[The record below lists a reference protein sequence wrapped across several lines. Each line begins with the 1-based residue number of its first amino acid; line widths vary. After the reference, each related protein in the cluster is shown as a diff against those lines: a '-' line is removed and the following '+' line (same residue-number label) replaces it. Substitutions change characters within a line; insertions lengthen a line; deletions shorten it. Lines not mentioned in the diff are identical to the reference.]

1 MTTFATSALI
11 MRGLLIAAT
20 ELEILPVK
28 ETIREL
34 KNWDLLITGV
44 GGVQATY
51 RIMQHLSKN
60 RPDLMVQVGIA
71 GSLDVQLPIS
81 SVVIVEMD
89 CFGDLGVVEN
99 EKRRSVFDLGLIPT
113 HQTPFQ
119 KGWLVNPYRDL
130 INRAGLET
138 VKAITVNEIT
148 TSPKDIRHFRGAL
161 GASVESQEG
170 AAFHYVALMEQIP
183 FLQIRSISNIVG
195 ERDREKWEIENA
207 VQNLALVTNQL
218 IQTIYS

>member
-28 ETIREL
+28 ETVREHE
-34 KNWDLLITGV
+34 NWDMLITGV

-60 RPDLMVQVGIA
+60 RPDLMLQVGIA
-71 GSLDVQLPIS
+71 GSLDVKLPIS
-81 SVVIVEMD
+81 SVVTVEMD

-99 EKRRSVFDLGLIPT
+99 EKRKSVFDLGLSPSN
-113 HQTPFQ
+113 QTPFQ
-119 KGWLVNPYRDL
+119 DGWLINPSRDL

-138 VKAITVNEIT
+138 VKAVSVNEIT
-148 TSPKDIRHFRGAL
+148 TNPNDIRHFREAL

-170 AAFHYVALMEQIP
+170 AAFHYVALLEHIP
-183 FLQIRSISNIVG
+183 FLQIRSISNAVG
-195 ERDREKWEIENA
+195 ERDKKKWEIEKA
-207 VQNLALVTNQL
+207 VQNLASVTNQF